1 MKYWEDIRLGDTST
15 LGSHTVTAEEIIAF
29 AKKYDPQPFHL
40 DEEAARRS
48 IFGGLIASGWHSCAI
63 MMRLSVDAMRREELA
78 GVGSPGIDSCRW
90 QKPVRAGD
98 TVTVRTE
105 IMETWPSRTKPLGFI
120 RRKAEMLNQ
129 HGEIVLTVIGIGMFS
144 RRADQLGEPQPKA
157 RRADP

>member
-1 MKYWEDIRLGDTST
+1 MTLYWEDFKVGETVEMGR
-15 LGSHTVTAEEIIAF
+15 HTFTEAEIIEF
-29 AKKYDPQPFHL
+29 AKQFDPQPFHT
-40 DEEAARRS
+40 DPVAAKAS
-48 IFGGLIASGWHSCAI
+48 VFGGLIASGWHSCAI
-63 MMRLSVDAMRREELA
+63 MMRLSVEAMRREQMA

-129 HGEIVLTVIGIGMFS
+129 RGEIVLTVIGVGMF
-144 RRADQLGEPQPKA
+144 RRREATA
-157 RRADP
+157 

>member
-1 MKYWEDIRLGDTST
+1 MIAFEDLPAGRIIPLGD
-15 LGSHTVTAEEIIAF
+15 VIVDRDDMIDF
-29 AKKYDPQPFHL
+29 AKKFDPQPFHL

-63 MMRLSVDAMRREELA
+63 MMRLSVEAMRREEMA

-120 RRKAEMLNQ
+120 RRKAEMLDQ
-129 HGEIVLTVIGIGMFS
+129 HGEVVLTVIGVGMFL
-144 RRADQLGEPQPKA
+144 RRTSAPGSA
-157 RRADP
+157 A